1 MIISNEN
8 TVSHLVAK
16 YNAIL
21 YFNQHMPKAEGSV
34 VTPQMVAV
42 GCVLQIGI

>member
-1 MIISNEN
+1 MNTSNEN

-21 YFNQHMPKAEGSV
+21 YFNQYIPKAEGSV
-34 VTPQMVAV
+34 VTPQMVTGGFV
-42 GCVLQIGI
+42 FQIGI